1 MNADGPGAEK
11 PGYEKPEVTPL
22 GGEGP
27 LADEDLSG
35 VAGGGRRAT
44 PASTRARASSPSDG
58 RRSRR

>member
-1 MNADGPGAEK
+1 MNAGGPGAEK

-35 VAGGGRRAT
+35 VAGGGGVLRRRVPGHAH
-44 PASTRARASSPSDG
+44 RASMT
-58 RRSRR
+58 